1 MSSTTVV
8 AIFIPNVL
16 RIAKETKLSAS
27 RILMPMSYAALFSG
41 MLTLIAMTPNL
52 VVGS

>member
-1 MSSTTVV
+1 MSSTAVV

-27 RILMPMSYAALFSG
+27 RILMSMSYAAPFSG
-41 MLTLIAMTPNL
+41 MLTLFATTPNL
-52 VVGS
+52 IVGS